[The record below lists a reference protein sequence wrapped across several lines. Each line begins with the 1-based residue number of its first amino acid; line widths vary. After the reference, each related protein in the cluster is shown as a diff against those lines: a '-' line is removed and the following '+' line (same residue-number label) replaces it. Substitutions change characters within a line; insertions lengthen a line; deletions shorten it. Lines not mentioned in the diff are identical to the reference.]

1 MTTIDINFDFR
12 EESQGRDPDRWSPT
26 LQAYHQILWS
36 KNLPNGKL
44 FSLTKSNQ
52 NRLYHQS
59 ELGEFY
65 LSSDVALYSCVR
77 KCLLLSFVTS
87 KIPEIELQNFK
98 ALTTNTIGGML
109 IWPSTRVDS
118 KITINGIRGFNRLIS
133 DRLDL
138 TLECIRRHYSN
149 EPSPLSITLNRYS
162 NFFSV
167 FGDFRGYIDFFLLQ
181 DFIDN
186 DEKVIFSLPFDNFN
200 SSPIPTTT
208 EEFKIFKTCTTE
220 KINKRNYRIS
230 QFF

>member
-1 MTTIDINFDFR
+1 MITIDINFDFR
-12 EESQGRDPDRWSPT
+12 KESKGRDPDRWSPT

-36 KNLPNGKL
+36 KKLPNGKL
-44 FSLTKSNQ
+44 FNLTKANQ

-65 LSSDVALYSCVR
+65 LSSDVVLYSCVR
-77 KCLLLSFVTS
+77 KCFLLSFVTS
-87 KIPEIELQNFK
+87 QIPEIELQNFK
-98 ALTTNTIGGML
+98 TLTINTIGGML
-109 IWPSTRVDS
+109 IWPSTRIDG

-138 TLECIRRHYSN
+138 TLECIKRHYSN
-149 EPSPLSITLNRYS
+149 EQSPLSITLNRYS
-162 NFFSV
+162 NFFSL

-181 DFIDN
+181 DFIDK
-186 DEKVIFSLPFDNFN
+186 DENVIFSLPFDNFN
-200 SSPIPTTT
+200 SSPIPTTI
-208 EEFKIFKTCTTE
+208 EEFKIFKTCTTD